1 MQSPECN
8 IPDMYVYLQQ
18 ACFGDR
24 LSSGRPYSQEPGFR
38 SDGMYALLCSL
49 SDSKAL
55 VLNLVNN
62 LNSGRKGDP
71 GWKLSSSS
79 VRPLDGGLGID
90 KRVSRGQAPCL

>member
-1 MQSPECN
+1 MQNPECN
-8 IPDMYVYLQQ
+8 IPKVYVYLQE
-18 ACFGDR
+18 ACFGER
-24 LSSGRPYSQEPGFR
+24 LSSDRPYSQEPGFR
-38 SDGMYALLCSL
+38 SDGMYAPLCSL

-71 GWKLSSSS
+71 DWKLSSSS